1 MLWSTGSYDSGHK
14 GEHREANTKY
24 DHDDITLQD
33 LSLTPGSN
41 NHKDVKDFN
50 KVNNDVNLWL
60 ICIYSQFSSCSE
72 TLKLSYQVL
81 NLFSRKI

>member
-50 KVNNDVNLWL
+50 KVKQW
-60 ICIYSQFSSCSE
+60 C
-72 TLKLSYQVL
+72 
-81 NLFSRKI
+81 